1 MVFQLPWIHRW
12 ILLFTTA
19 DFLFPSAD
27 FALLIGGT
35 GLLLAKVSSTDC
47 WCSNIHLVKWRR
59 DRKVLISKC
68 ALICD
73 LHLLSLDKWPI
84 CRMFEINLMARH
96 APSGEAFVVALHSLP
111 SIKKLLESTAA
122 AENWQWRR
130 LSFHSDWDG
139 IYFGYGLVWWWW
151 SGDLCG
157 DKRQYYDGISVES
170 TLLMWSR
177 S

>member
-84 CRMFEINLMARH
+84 CRMFEFNLMARH
-96 APSGEAFVVALHSLP
+96 VPSGEAFVVALNSLP
-111 SIKKLLESTAA
+111 SIKKLLKGIQCVVKEEYQHLAFPSIPALFLA
-122 AENWQWRR
+122 GASE
-130 LSFHSDWDG
+130 HSRCSS
-139 IYFGYGLVWWWW
+139 LCPLWWPTP
-151 SGDLCG
+151 SHSLAFD
-157 DKRQYYDGISVES
+157 QEFF
-170 TLLMWSR
+170 
-177 S
+177 